1 MLVIPTVSAPLC
13 LQYLKAFSVSAVSP
27 GEGKDLKHSIKT
39 ITTCDA
45 SDLIGQELPDCDIK
59 KTTSS
64 RNIGVV
70 LSRKSEANSTT
81 TGSSVSSSNNCLVCE
96 EDN

>member
-1 MLVIPTVSAPLC
+1 MLPFACSIS
-13 LQYLKAFSVSAVSP
+13 KHSVYQLSLL
-27 GEGKDLKHSIKT
+27 GEGKDLKHSIKM
-39 ITTCDA
+39 ITTCDT
-45 SDLIGQELPDCDIK
+45 SDLIGQGLPDCDIK

-81 TGSSVSSSNNCLVCE
+81 TGNSVSSSNNCLVCE